1 MKKETQFD
9 QILSEHNAK
18 QNILMK
24 YNANTKTEDN
34 ALVVTSK
41 KNNLPLTSK
50 TNYMAKNTSGG
61 DDDSLAG
68 LLIFLKRTYSFI
80 GVISYTCLLLN

>member
-1 MKKETQFD
+1 MEKETHFD

-24 YNANTKTEDN
+24 YNANAKTEDN

-41 KNNLPLTSK
+41 R
-50 TNYMAKNTSGG
+50 
-61 DDDSLAG
+61 
-68 LLIFLKRTYSFI
+68 I
-80 GVISYTCLLLN
+80 TCC